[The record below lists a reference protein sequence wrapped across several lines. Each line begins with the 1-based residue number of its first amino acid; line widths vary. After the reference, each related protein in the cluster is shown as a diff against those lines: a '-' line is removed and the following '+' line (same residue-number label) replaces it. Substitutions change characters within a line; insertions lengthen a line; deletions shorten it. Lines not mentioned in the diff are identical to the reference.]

1 MGVNPEIKC
10 DLCGKQFKTYSKKE
24 WHYFEYEYYEEIR
37 YYPLPEEKAHLVR
50 DYICDDCYNN
60 IGNIIKELFIEKGKK
75 FNEDLDVRKQ
85 ELFNEYQL
93 ELNKLELRDQKIK
106 DICKVLKSN
115 NNIYELD
122 ESVINYLKNNFPYTN
137 GASYYLDNAIDIE
150 KRTKQGKKR
159 IYEWEEELLIKIES
173 VPEPYKKSDMITK
186 DTLKEILP
194 DCKVKDRTL
203 KEMLEI
209 IKTL

>member
-1 MGVNPEIKC
+1 MEENSGIKC
-10 DLCGKQFKTYSKKE
+10 DLCGKQIKTYSKIE
-24 WHYFEYEYYEEIR
+24 MEYYEYDYYEEIR